1 MHSSRQKVIPRNKN
15 ENLKMHIT
23 SHLESLYA
31 LYILYNVLL
40 LYEDKLAQKENKI
53 IPYPHVNWL
62 ARLD

>member
-1 MHSSRQKVIPRNKN
+1 
-15 ENLKMHIT
+15 MHIT

-31 LYILYNVLL
+31 LYILYNLLL

-62 ARLD
+62 ARLDLL